1 MVLMSNQTRQSIID
15 VAKGKGFAV
24 QLKAD
29 GTDLYQKNLVFRS
42 GKFGAT
48 PIYIHK
54 SRGIDSV
61 SGELNYLK
69 VAVNPD
75 LFNPE
80 LVNPSVGIEE
90 SINNQSKVNRHH
102 SSNYIGFPADF
113 IGKAEPYGKC
123 YKVQSLDALGILL
136 AGLIVDKV

>member
-1 MVLMSNQTRQSIID
+1 MVFMSNQTRQSIIE

-54 SRGIDSV
+54 SRGIDSK
-61 SGELNYLK
+61 SGELKYLK
-69 VAVNPD
+69 VAVKPD
-75 LFNPE
+75 LFNPK

-90 SINNQSKVNRHH
+90 SISNKSKVNRHH
-102 SSNYIGFPADF
+102 SSNYVGFPADF
-113 IGKAEPYGKC
+113 VGKKEPYGKC
-123 YKVQSLDALGILL
+123 YQVRSLDALGILF